1 MACGRSHYSEQ
12 KGAGDVTG
20 SIERTTL
27 ETGIFLSYR
36 KASKVFYS
44 WGVGMSGVFDFNVDA
59 HVEKQRRE

>member
-20 SIERTTL
+20 PIEETTL

-36 KASKVFYS
+36 KVSNTFYS
-44 WGVGMSGVFDFNVDA
+44 WGVGMSGDFEFNVDA
-59 HVEKQRRE
+59 LVEKQKRE